1 MQHTYILR
9 NVCMYVCMYVITA
22 KDIKE
27 LINNEV
33 IPLLK
38 SHANEILILK

>member
-1 MQHTYILR
+1 MT
-9 NVCMYVCMYVITA
+9 ITA

-38 SHANEILILK
+38 SHANEILIFKKEINDLKIS